1 MIDNE
6 KYEIVLTNMENKS
19 DSEEINMERID

>member
-19 DSEEINMERID
+19 DSEEMNMERID